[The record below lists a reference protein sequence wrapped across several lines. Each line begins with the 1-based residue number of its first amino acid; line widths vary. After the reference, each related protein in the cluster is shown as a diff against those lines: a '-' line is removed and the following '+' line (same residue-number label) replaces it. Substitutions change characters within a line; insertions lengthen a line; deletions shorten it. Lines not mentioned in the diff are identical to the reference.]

1 MSCLR
6 TLIGLVGFAMLT
18 IGIAALFLARMPQ
31 VLNREIRELGGATT
45 TLQELADQVAGTNF
59 TQENQPDLNIVI
71 DGQVSTTNQVGA
83 APEIE
88 DQALGELSDVQT
100 TAEQDFQVEVAEV
113 QAEAEAVIQEIQP
126 ELTAEESQVVQE
138 AVASQ
143 NTVLNSEIDVA
154 LVPLTVASAPVP
166 DTSGQGG
173 VAGIAG
179 YEQRTVELEWPRSF
193 RVGGNGA
200 VVLTLKA
207 LPTGDVEAVA
217 EIADNQVIATPI
229 LIQDRYDEYEAQFT
243 ARLVAPDF
251 TSEELTPQM
260 QVLGRGEEGT
270 WRWSLKA
277 PDDSGAFVINIV
289 INLAWQPKPNSGVQP
304 IQARNI
310 WGQALQVDV
319 NYVFGSVTVPQASTL
334 GTVLAFVGF
343 AIQIPLLAEILGG
356 VRKLF
361 FGRRKTTTSRGRVQ
375 PSSRNRR

>member
-45 TLQELADQVAGTNF
+45 TIKELVDSSFGTNF
-59 TQENQPDLNIVI
+59 TEENQPDLPVVV
-71 DGQVSTTNQVGA
+71 DGEVLSTNTVGA
-83 APEIE
+83 APELE
-88 DQALGELSDVQT
+88 ESALEEISTVGT
-100 TAEQDFQVEVAEV
+100 TEQDFQVEVAEV
-113 QAEAEAVIQEIQP
+113 QAQAEAVILEAQP

-154 LVPLTVASAPVP
+154 LVPLNVASASVP
-166 DTSGQGG
+166 NTSGQGG

-207 LPTGDVEAVA
+207 LPTGDIEAVA

-229 LIQDRYDEYEAQFT
+229 LIQDRYDQYEAQFT

-304 IQARNI
+304 IQPRNI

-361 FGRRKTTTSRGRVQ
+361 FGRRKTTASRGRVQ